1 MNDQNATRSSNIT
14 KRQTAAAAR
23 SEPNHIRSAD
33 RSPLLGPLAL
43 WTIVILVVATVLA
56 SRGTSALSP
65 VSRNIRY
72 LIQSIKTPAATVLHR
87 PITTVSN
94 PLAMPSKEY
103 QQWNQ

>member
-1 MNDQNATRSSNIT
+1 MDDEHHTRSLNGS

-23 SEPNHIRSAD
+23 SKPNQIRSAG

-65 VSRNIRY
+65 VSRNIRD
-72 LIQSIKTPAATVLHR
+72 LIQNIKNPAPTVLHR
-87 PITTVSN
+87 PIATIPN
-94 PLAMPSKEY
+94 PLAMPSKED